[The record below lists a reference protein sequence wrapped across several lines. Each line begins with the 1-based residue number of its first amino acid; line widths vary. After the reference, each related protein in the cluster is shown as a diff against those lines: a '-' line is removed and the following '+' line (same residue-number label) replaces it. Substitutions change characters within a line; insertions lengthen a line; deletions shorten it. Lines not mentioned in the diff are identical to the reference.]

1 MATSDEELISILS
14 LNCWFFRTTRWR
26 ADLSRGLKY
35 VSKHRAARLD
45 AIANCIAQS
54 TYDIVAL
61 QEIWVYSDFENLA
74 RKTSHI
80 LPFAK
85 FYYSGVLGGGLA
97 ILSKWPLESTTM
109 WRYPL
114 NGRPTAFWRGDWYV
128 GKGVASALI
137 RHPSGQLIEVFNT
150 HVRFSR
156 SVSLTRVV
164 ACTVWTRRGHLF
176 MSQNSSSLGYS

>member
-1 MATSDEELISILS
+1 
-14 LNCWFFRTTRWR
+14 
-26 ADLSRGLKY
+26 
-35 VSKHRAARLD
+35 VSKHRAVRLD
-45 AIANCIAQS
+45 AIANRIAQS

-74 RKTSHI
+74 RKTYHI
-80 LPFAK
+80 LPYAK

-150 HVRFSR
+150 HVCP
-156 SVSLTRVV
+156 SL
-164 ACTVWTRRGHLF
+164 L
-176 MSQNSSSLGYS
+176 